1 MHARSFRSR
10 NGIAFDANSERPL
23 YCSAGKMRIALLVPT
38 LEIGG
43 VERVFTNLASGL
55 HEQGV
60 EVDLV
65 VGKTGGGMG
74 QHLGSGIRVFD
85 LGCDRMLLS
94 VPRLARYLRARAPEA
109 LIAAMTH
116 SSAAAVLARVVAR
129 KNVKLI
135 ATEHNT
141 MSKIVANTRGL
152 KYRLMPLWSRWA
164 LGCVDHIV
172 AVCGGVADD
181 LSAQTGIPRSKFHV
195 IYNPVISDALYDAAL
210 APVEHSWFQAGE
222 LPVVLAVGRL
232 DKQKDFPMLVR
243 AFRLVRD
250 LRPARLLILGEGP
263 DRIRIGSEI
272 VEQRLTADVALPG
285 FEHNPY
291 RFMKRSAV
299 FALSSAWEGFG
310 VVLVEALALGLPVVS
325 TNCTYG
331 PAEILCNG
339 KYGALVPV
347 GDHVAMAQSLINAL
361 DNPVQKCVSHIQ
373 QFTIR
378 AVASEYLSLIRQ

>member
-1 MHARSFRSR
+1 
-10 NGIAFDANSERPL
+10 
-23 YCSAGKMRIALLVPT
+23 MRIALLVPT

-55 HEQGV
+55 RERGV

-65 VGKTGGGMG
+65 VGKTNGGMG
-74 QHLGSGIRVFD
+74 QHLDGAIRVFD
-85 LGCDRMLLS
+85 LGCDRMLNG
-94 VPRLARYLRARAPEA
+94 VPKLARYLRTRNPKA

-116 SSAAAVLARVVAR
+116 SSAAAVLARAVAR
-129 KNVKLI
+129 SNVELI

-152 KYRLMPLWSRWA
+152 KYRMMPLWSRWA
-164 LGCVDHIV
+164 LGSVDHIV

-181 LSAQTGIPRSKFHV
+181 LSLQTGIHRSRFQV

-210 APVEHSWFQAGE
+210 APVEHPWFRAVE
-222 LPVVLAVGRL
+222 PPVVLAVGRL
-232 DKQKDFPMLVR
+232 DKQKDFPTLVR
-243 AFRLVRD
+243 AFRLV
-250 LRPARLLILGEGP
+250 LGSRPARLMILGEGP
-263 DRIRIGSEI
+263 DRSRIESAV

-291 RFMKRSAV
+291 RFMNRSAV

-347 GDHVAMAQSLINAL
+347 GDHEAMAESLLSAL
-361 DNPVQKCVSHIQ
+361 DNPVRKCASHIE

-378 AVASEYLSLIRQ
+378 KVASEYLSLIHN